1 MDTHERQILYFADP
15 MCSWCWGFSPVI
27 SDIVGRYGN
36 RAGIS
41 LVVGGLR
48 AGNTV
53 PMSGEMRAEILNH
66 WRHVIELTGQK
77 FSFDGALPDGFVYD
91 TEPPCRAVVSI
102 RELDQAAT
110 FRYFRSIQEAF
121 YVRQLDV
128 TGSEVLADLAEAQGI
143 VREQFQETFESPVS
157 KEKTVAEF
165 RFTQRLGVGGF
176 PSVVLKDAHGMRLLT
191 SGYQPLDRLTPHLEQ
206 WFMEPGV
213 DRSDP

>member
-27 SDIVGRYGN
+27 NDIVEGYGG
-36 RAGIS
+36 RAGVS

-53 PMSGEMRAEILNH
+53 PMSGEMRAKILNH

-102 RELDQAAT
+102 RELDQTVT
-110 FRYFRSIQEAF
+110 FRYFRLVQEAF
-121 YVRQLDV
+121 YVKGLDV
-128 TGSEVLADLAEAQGI
+128 TRSEILADLAETQGI
-143 VREQFQETFESPVS
+143 VREQFQETFESSAS
-157 KEKTVAEF
+157 KETAAAEF
-165 RFTQRLGVGGF
+165 RFTQRLGIGGF
-176 PSVVLKDAHGMRLLT
+176 PSVVLKDTRGMRLLT
-191 SGYQPLDRLTPHLEQ
+191 SGYQPLDRLKPHLEQ
-206 WFMEPGV
+206 WFMETGV